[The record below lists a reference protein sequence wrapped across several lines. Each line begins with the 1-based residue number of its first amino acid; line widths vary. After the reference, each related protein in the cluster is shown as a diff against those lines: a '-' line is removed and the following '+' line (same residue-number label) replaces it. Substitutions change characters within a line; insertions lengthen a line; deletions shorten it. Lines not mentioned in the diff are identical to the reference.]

1 MEKKKGHEF
10 GLKGKVLDLAKTAGD
25 KQPSSGDVREPWGVF
40 LCVVIEL
47 EIIKYAGI
55 QERYKKACNPIT
67 AKRDLLLT
75 YI

>member
-1 MEKKKGHEF
+1 MEKQKGQEF

-47 EIIKYAGI
+47 EIIK
-55 QERYKKACNPIT
+55 
-67 AKRDLLLT
+67 
-75 YI
+75 